1 MTELASRK
9 AYDVVVAEDELL
21 IQENL
26 IKKISPLPSFY
37 HKRNPLKMEKAH

>member
-26 IKKISPLPSFY
+26 IKKINALSLPY
-37 HKRNPLKMEKAH
+37 YRYQDAGNERP